1 MKITAHVL
9 LKNEENFVWYS
20 IMSVINYVD
29 RIIIYDTGSDDKT
42 INIIK
47 KINDKK
53 IILREIKSDKFYED
67 KLRQQM
73 LDETTSDWFIVLD
86 ADEIWWDDSIK
97 RVTDLIQNEGDQLDS
112 IVVPTVNMIGDIYHY
127 QEKEAGR
134 YNLAGRIGHYATRAI
149 NRKIIGLHGQG
160 EHGVFMWADDRDKR
174 IEWRDRS
181 KIKYLD
187 APYIHTTHLKRSDSV
202 SSDMRVYKR
211 AKKLKYEIG
220 IETPKD
226 FFYPEV
232 FFRERPDFVKS
243 PWERMSTVYRLKSAV
258 VTPLKKFRR
267 RYLMK
272 GVPHGY

>member
-29 RIIIYDTGSDDKT
+29 KIIIYDTGSDDKT
-42 INIIK
+42 IEIIN
-47 KINDKK
+47 KIKSSK
-53 IILREIKSDKFYED
+53 IILNKINPSSFHED
-67 KLRQQM
+67 VIRQQM
-73 LDETTSDWFIVLD
+73 LNETNSDWFIIVD

-97 RVTDLIQNEGDQLDS
+97 LVTDTIKEEGKKLDS
-112 IVVPTVNMIGDIYHY
+112 IVVPTVNMIGDIFHY

-149 NRKIIGLHGQG
+149 NRKILDLHGQG
-160 EHGVFMWADDRDKR
+160 EHGVFMWADVTNTK
-174 IEWRDRS
+174 IEDINQN

-187 APYIHTTHLKRSDSV
+187 APYLHATHLKRS
-202 SSDMRVYKR
+202 SSDHNVFKR
-211 AKKLKYEIG
+211 IMKLKHEIG
-220 IETPKD
+220 IEVSKD
-226 FFYPEV
+226 YYYPEV
-232 FFRERPDFVKS
+232 FFREKPDFVKS
-243 PWERMSTVYRLKSAV
+243 QWESMTTVYMLKSMV

-272 GVPHGY
+272 GVKHGY